1 MVYNTL
7 KVNVRKEN
15 LEKQK
20 LADINL
26 IHKFMKMIS
35 NLISTIGMLAASN
48 ALFCGNKENFI

>member
-35 NLISTIGMLAASN
+35 NLICMIGMLAASN